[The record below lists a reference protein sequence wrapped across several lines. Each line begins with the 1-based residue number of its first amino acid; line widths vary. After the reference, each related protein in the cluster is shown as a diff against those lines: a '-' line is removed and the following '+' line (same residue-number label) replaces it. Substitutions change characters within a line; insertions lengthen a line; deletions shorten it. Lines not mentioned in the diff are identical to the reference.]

1 MISVSGSIWSSTV
14 STDMEKKKLLWR
26 KVKWF
31 SFWSSSLKCS
41 AFNKKLQIMTKGMN
55 WGKKEVEGKVK
66 SDSTVSQ
73 VIQVLVIRHRLTN
86 DTEYILIMNNFK
98 KPMTQVEL
106 I

>member
-1 MISVSGSIWSSTV
+1 
-14 STDMEKKKLLWR
+14 
-26 KVKWF
+26 
-31 SFWSSSLKCS
+31 
-41 AFNKKLQIMTKGMN
+41 MN